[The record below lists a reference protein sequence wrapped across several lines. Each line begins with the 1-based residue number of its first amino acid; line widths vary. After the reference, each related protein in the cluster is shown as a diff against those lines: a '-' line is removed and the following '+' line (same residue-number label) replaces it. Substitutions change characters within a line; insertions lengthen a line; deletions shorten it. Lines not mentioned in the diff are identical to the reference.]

1 MIFTEKIITLKNG
14 ATAILKSPLES
25 DAEQL
30 LNMIK
35 QACGETD
42 YLTRYPEEWNIT
54 IEQEQ
59 RWVNG
64 FSIAENGVCIVC
76 YINDIIAGNCQIN
89 FGNSIKTKHSATIG
103 ISILKDYWNLGIG
116 SAMFKEM
123 IAIAKSRGIKIIE
136 LGVIDGNERA
146 INLYKK
152 YGFKIVC
159 KRPNAFML
167 KDGTTQSEIYMQ
179 KQLCKE

>member
-1 MIFTEKIITLKNG
+1 MIFKEKEITLKNG
-14 ATAILKSPLES
+14 TTAILKSPVES

-42 YLTRYPEEWNIT
+42 YLIRYPEEWCIT
-54 IEQEQ
+54 VEQEQ
-59 RWVNG
+59 RWINNFAV
-64 FSIAENGVCIVC
+64 AENGVCIVC

-89 FGNSIKTKHSATIG
+89 FGGGIKTKHSATIG
-103 ISILKDYWNLGIG
+103 ISVLKDYWGLGIG

-123 IAIAKSRGIKIIE
+123 IIIAKERGVKIIE
-136 LGVIDGNERA
+136 LGVIEGNERA
-146 INLYKK
+146 INLYEK

-167 KDGTTQSEIYMQ
+167 KDGTMQSEIYMQ
-179 KQLCKE
+179 KSLGE